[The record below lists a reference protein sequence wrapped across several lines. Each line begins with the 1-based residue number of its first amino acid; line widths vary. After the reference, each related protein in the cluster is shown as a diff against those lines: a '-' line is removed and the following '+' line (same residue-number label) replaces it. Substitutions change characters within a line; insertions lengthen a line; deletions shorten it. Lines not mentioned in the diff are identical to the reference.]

1 MPSFFY
7 IFSYNLDDMQLKST
21 FKKLKHLVNG
31 VLGSADIALDLGTSF
46 TRLGISSKGVVL
58 REPSYIG
65 QNTRTGDFLF
75 FGTEAKEIYG
85 KAPNFIHISRPVEHS
100 IISDFDKTVLL
111 LKHFMDKAVYPFFL
125 NRTILKNKLYGYA
138 VVPTSSTEVEQKATI
153 EALAK
158 VGISDTYL
166 IEKPLAAA
174 CGAGLSVF
182 SKNPYFIIDLG
193 GGSVE
198 MAVIV
203 MGGIVTFK
211 TLKNGGE
218 HMDKLL
224 YNYLHLKNGIIIGEQ
239 TAEQLKISLFTL
251 VEDNAVMTV
260 RGKSLENGLPKSIRV
275 RTTEVKEALINNL
288 NQIIDSAKEMMET
301 VPPEIVDGIIKN
313 GLTLTG
319 GMANIK
325 GINKYFSNELKIPVE
340 VPERP
345 QDCTIQG
352 LLKLLEEPE
361 KLRQIIINK

>member
-31 VLGSADIALDLGTSF
+31 VLGSADIALDLGTSL
-46 TRLGISSKGVVL
+46 TRLGISTKGVVL

-85 KAPNFIHISRPVEHS
+85 KAPNFIQISRPVEHS

-193 GGSVE
+193 GGSVAIAYSPSGSE
-198 MAVIV
+198 VVATSYS
-203 MGGIVTFK
+203 TFIHELQHVLFWRL
-211 TLKNGGE
+211 TGDGDAD
-218 HMDKLL
+218 HASGD
-224 YNYLHLKNGIIIGEQ
+224 GPWTEQ
-239 TAEQLKISLFTL
+239 TAVAPLIEAFEATAPACQL
-251 VEDNAVMTV
+251 A
-260 RGKSLENGLPKSIRV
+260 
-275 RTTEVKEALINNL
+275 
-288 NQIIDSAKEMMET
+288 Q
-301 VPPEIVDGIIKN
+301 
-313 GLTLTG
+313 
-319 GMANIK
+319 
-325 GINKYFSNELKIPVE
+325 
-340 VPERP
+340 
-345 QDCTIQG
+345 
-352 LLKLLEEPE
+352 
-361 KLRQIIINK
+361 